1 MAENYEDSL
10 ATAGEGTEAEGAVQ
24 DRPNVC
30 QWMAV
35 IEALLFISG
44 DALSVA
50 DLKKLT
56 GISEDEIAECMEQLL
71 GQYRQRNG
79 GIIIV
84 ELAGGYQMVSNP
96 TCAQYIKHLKKSRPM
111 GKLSLPTL
119 ETLAIVAYKQ
129 PITRAEVEDIR
140 GVSADWILK
149 SLLEKKLIKISGRKD
164 APGRPLLFATTREFL
179 VSFGLKDLSELPTL
193 REFTKQE

>member
-1 MAENYEDSL
+1 MTDSYEGSV
-10 ATAGEGTEAEGAVQ
+10 GVEREV
-24 DRPNVC
+24 
-30 QWMAV
+30 MAV

-44 DALSVA
+44 DSLSIA
-50 DLKKLT
+50 ELKKLT
-56 GISEDEIAECMEQLL
+56 NLSEEQIARCVDELL
-71 GQYRQRNG
+71 VQYRQRNG
-79 GIIIV
+79 GMIIV

-96 TCAQYIKHLKKSRPM
+96 AYAQYVKNLKKSRPVSR
-111 GKLSLPTL
+111 LSLPTL

-129 PITRAEVEDIR
+129 PITRLEVEEIR

-149 SLLEKKLIKISGRKD
+149 NLLEKKLIKIAGRKD
-164 APGRPLLFATTREFL
+164 APGRPLLFATTKEFL

>member
-1 MAENYEDSL
+1 MA
-10 ATAGEGTEAEGAVQ
+10 TVGAGNDGEAAEGTVQ
-24 DRPNVC
+24 DRPGVC

-56 GISEDEIAECMEQLL
+56 GLSEEDIAMCMEQLL
-71 GQYRQRNG
+71 SQYRQRNG

-96 TCAQYIKHLKKSRPM
+96 AYANYVKNLKKSRPV

-129 PITRAEVEDIR
+129 PITRVEVEDIR

-149 SLLEKKLIKISGRKD
+149 NLLEKKLIKIAGRKD

>member
-1 MAENYEDSL
+1 MMGNYDDSD
-10 ATAGEGTEAEGAVQ
+10 AVQ
-24 DRPNVC
+24 ESVESDGDGRPLVC
-30 QWMAV
+30 RSMAV

-44 DALSVA
+44 DSLSIA
-50 DLKKLT
+50 DLKRLT
-56 GISEDEIAECMEQLL
+56 DLSDQEIATCVEELL
-71 GQYRQRNG
+71 TQYRQRNG
-79 GIIIV
+79 GMMIV

-96 TCAQYIKHLKKSRPM
+96 VYARYIKNLKKSRPVN
-111 GKLSLPTL
+111 KLSLPTL

-129 PITRAEVEDIR
+129 PITKVEIEEIR

-149 SLLEKKLIKISGRKD
+149 NLLEKKLIKISGRKD
-164 APGRPLLFATTREFL
+164 APGRPLLFATTKEFL